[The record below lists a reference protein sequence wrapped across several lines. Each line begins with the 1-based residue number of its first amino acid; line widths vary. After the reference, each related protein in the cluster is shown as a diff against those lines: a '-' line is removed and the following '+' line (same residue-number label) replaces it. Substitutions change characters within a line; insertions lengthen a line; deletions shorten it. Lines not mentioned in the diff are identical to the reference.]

1 MKQDKQIDNLNTLLE
16 NSTAKKAASPD
27 TAFSTFLE
35 NTLKFEFEKTYK
47 RKCENNRL
55 ICFFTFP
62 RLVFSS
68 LFALIMIIGVIVS
81 TSYKSDKMYMAL
93 AQKELEEVSSQIAS
107 IEEDLDEYQKIIE
120 AIDTDLDIKLE
131 DL

>member
-1 MKQDKQIDNLNTLLE
+1 
-16 NSTAKKAASPD
+16 
-27 TAFSTFLE
+27 
-35 NTLKFEFEKTYK
+35 
-47 RKCENNRL
+47 
-55 ICFFTFP
+55 
-62 RLVFSS
+62 
-68 LFALIMIIGVIVS
+68 
-81 TSYKSDKMYMAL
+81 MAL